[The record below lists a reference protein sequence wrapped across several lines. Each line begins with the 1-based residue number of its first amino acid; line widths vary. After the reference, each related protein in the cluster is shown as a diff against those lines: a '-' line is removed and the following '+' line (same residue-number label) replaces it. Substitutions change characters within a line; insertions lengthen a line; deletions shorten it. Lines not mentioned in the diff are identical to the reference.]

1 MRMRKLGKGQ
11 SVVFFMPEEIRR
23 KISKLRNIS
32 HNGEIRTADVLI
44 WSIRET
50 WHECHK
56 YIPLWAAQ
64 GIRHQWQEVIWNEAE
79 TKNGFDMCPEIAI
92 KYLENESKTLEQRY
106 HPSNSVAQ
114 EILSEESRDRTL
126 ARRGAELRKIRT
138 RYEDFGVFDFSSQ
151 TLQEEQERELA
162 TEIEEERQIEKPS
175 RMKPHRPSLHRDV
188 KRFVMTGEILQE
200 SDGFR
205 PAFMALR
212 DSNVARRLDLDQF
225 RREIL
230 VTEDFVHTVKREG
243 RKYVS
248 DQYQRPVQWIV
259 TGFKGTSDSPVEHM
273 VVFSP
278 WEVNKLLPDI
288 RQSRA
293 VAIHMYAPRPNLTF
307 RSMEDLTM
315 YTIPALPVGWVAP
328 RRLIL
333 QLNLFAGQLYL
344 RSYSEY
350 TELCGF
356 LGLAYEAN
364 TSNETDIG
372 IDGFVGMSNTN
383 HDCVFTESP
392 VPFLKA
398 LVTQIRR
405 GCQDIGRTDIGRILA
420 GELLERG
427 DFTGSAR
434 SR

>member
-1 MRMRKLGKGQ
+1 
-11 SVVFFMPEEIRR
+11 
-23 KISKLRNIS
+23 
-32 HNGEIRTADVLI
+32 
-44 WSIRET
+44 
-50 WHECHK
+50 
-56 YIPLWAAQ
+56 
-64 GIRHQWQEVIWNEAE
+64 
-79 TKNGFDMCPEIAI
+79 
-92 KYLENESKTLEQRY
+92 
-106 HPSNSVAQ
+106 
-114 EILSEESRDRTL
+114 
-126 ARRGAELRKIRT
+126 
-138 RYEDFGVFDFSSQ
+138 
-151 TLQEEQERELA
+151 
-162 TEIEEERQIEKPS
+162 
-175 RMKPHRPSLHRDV
+175 
-188 KRFVMTGEILQE
+188 MTGEILAE

-212 DSNVARRLDLDQF
+212 DSSVARLLDLDQF

-259 TGFKGTSDSPVEHM
+259 TSFKGARGDSPVEHM

-315 YTIPALPVGWVAP
+315 YTIPALPVGWAAP

-333 QLNLFAGQLYL
+333 QLNLFVGQLYL

-350 TELCGF
+350 TELCEF

-372 IDGFVGMSNTN
+372 IDGFVGMTNTN
-383 HDCVFTESP
+383 RDCVFTESP

>member
-1 MRMRKLGKGQ
+1 MKRRLRMDL
-11 SVVFFMPEEIRR
+11 
-23 KISKLRNIS
+23 
-32 HNGEIRTADVLI
+32 
-44 WSIRET
+44 
-50 WHECHK
+50 
-56 YIPLWAAQ
+56 
-64 GIRHQWQEVIWNEAE
+64 
-79 TKNGFDMCPEIAI
+79 MCPEIAT

-138 RYEDFGVFDFSSQ
+138 RCEDFGVFDFSSQ

-175 RMKPHRPSLHRDV
+175 RMEPHRPSLRRDV

-212 DSNVARRLDLDQF
+212 DSSVARRLDLDQF

-259 TGFKGTSDSPVEHM
+259 TGFKGASDSPVEHM

-278 WEVNKLLPDI
+278 WEVNKLLPEI

-315 YTIPALPVGWVAP
+315 YTIPALPVGWAAP

-344 RSYSEY
+344 RSYSGIPSSVSSLDLP
-350 TELCGF
+350 TRRT
-356 LGLAYEAN
+356 LATKQ
-364 TSNETDIG
+364 TS
-372 IDGFVGMSNTN
+372 
-383 HDCVFTESP
+383 
-392 VPFLKA
+392 A
-398 LVTQIRR
+398 
-405 GCQDIGRTDIGRILA
+405 
-420 GELLERG
+420 
-427 DFTGSAR
+427 
-434 SR
+434 